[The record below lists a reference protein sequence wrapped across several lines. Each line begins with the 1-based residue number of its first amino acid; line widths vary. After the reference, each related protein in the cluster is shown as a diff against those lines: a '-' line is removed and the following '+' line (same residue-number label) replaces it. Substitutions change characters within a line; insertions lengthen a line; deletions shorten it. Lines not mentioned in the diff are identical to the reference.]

1 MNDAKP
7 IRRKMRARKNNTPS
21 PDLADMVEGRVKR
34 ALDGRS
40 IILVGLMGA
49 GKSTVGRRLAARL
62 GLRFRDADNE
72 IEAAAGMSI
81 SDIFARDGEAF
92 FRRKEEQVIAR
103 LLAGPPG
110 VLSTGGG
117 AFLSPATREAVGRA
131 GMSVWL
137 RADPALLWS
146 RVRHKSHRPLLAGP
160 DGRARLE
167 ALCAERAPV
176 YALADLVVDCAPGRS
191 VEQMA
196 ATVIDRIAASRPDV
210 LRQAAS

>member
-1 MNDAKP
+1 MGGRL
-7 IRRKMRARKNNTPS
+7 IRTVVFIGM
-21 PDLADMVEGRVKR
+21 
-34 ALDGRS
+34 
-40 IILVGLMGA
+40 MGA
-49 GKSTVGRRLAARL
+49 GKTAVGGQVART
-62 GLRFRDADNE
+62 LRVPFVDSDDA